1 MASQVNGECFS
12 SAQAQEQMNTQ
23 KWKVKGKGRPYSI
36 AERTVKKADPDR
48 PAVTLASLKRAAT
61 NFAAW

>member
-1 MASQVNGECFS
+1 
-12 SAQAQEQMNTQ
+12 MNTQ

-36 AERTVKKADPDR
+36 AERTVKKADPAR